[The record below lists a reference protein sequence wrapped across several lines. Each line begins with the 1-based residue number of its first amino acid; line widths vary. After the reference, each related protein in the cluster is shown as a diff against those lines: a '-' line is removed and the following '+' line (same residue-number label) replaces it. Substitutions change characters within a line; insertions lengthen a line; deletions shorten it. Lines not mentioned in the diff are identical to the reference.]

1 MKVVF
6 FQPNFRAAGVE
17 KVNILLANEMF
28 KLGVDVEFLVFK
40 KEGEFLNLLN
50 KKIKVTDLSVERAL
64 HSFIALVRYFF
75 RHKVIFVSSYSGLS
89 LLSIIANAI
98 TLNRSEVYA
107 CEHSTLSKITQVKG
121 SFKDKVIKILLK
133 FFYNHCSG
141 VICVSK
147 GVANDLVEHVGVSS
161 KKVKVLYNPVVN
173 NTIFE
178 SINYFPEHKWFLDK
192 ASPVFIAVGR
202 LDVAKNFAL
211 LINAFN
217 KVVEEQDARLLIL
230 GEGSL
235 RDELQTQINTLGLQE
250 KCELVGFVDNP
261 YKYMKHADAFVLSSD
276 FEGFGNVIVEAM
288 AVNTP
293 VVSTNCPSGPSEI
306 LEDGKWGTLVPVGD
320 VDALANAMLDVIN
333 NPPSVDLTVRANHFT
348 TEKAAANYLDYFAG
362 KNKSA

>member
-17 KVNILLANEMF
+17 KVNILLANEML
-28 KLGVDVEFLVFK
+28 KVGVDVEFLVFK
-40 KEGEFLNLLN
+40 KEGEFLEQLN
-50 KKIKVTDLSVERAL
+50 SDAEITELNVSRAL
-64 HSFIALVRYFF
+64 HSFFCLFLFF
-75 RHKVIFVSSYSGLS
+75 LRSKVVFISSYNNLS
-89 LLSIIANAI
+89 VLAIIANML
-98 TLNRSEVYA
+98 TFNRSRVYA
-107 CEHSTLSKITQVKG
+107 CEHNTLSIINKAKG
-121 SFKDKVIKILLK
+121 TWKDKVIARILQYCYP
-133 FFYNHCSG
+133 FATG
-141 VICVSK
+141 VIAVSE
-147 GVANDLVEHVGVSS
+147 GVADDLSDYAKIKRS
-161 KKVKVLYNPVVN
+161 MIKVLHNPVVN
-173 NTIFE
+173 SELTE
-178 SINYFPEHKWFLDK
+178 KSKLEVKHRWLLQKDT
-192 ASPVFIAVGR
+192 PVFVASGR
-202 LDVAKNFAL
+202 LEVQKNFAL

-217 KVVEEQDARLLIL
+217 KIMTEQDAKLLIL

-333 NPPSVDLTVRANHFT
+333 NPPSVDLTARANHFT